1 MGAELSGLTAA
12 AEKPVPR
19 VSCDRASQEIDDCDR
34 APPPRCVTPPRTPP
48 RAAFEDVEIKRPP
61 RQRPARAPSYLHR
74 KRSEAKSFLRV
85 SLRRWARSV
94 GAWSLDAF
102 RLRGYA
108 RNRRRIK
115 GQHWE
120 APFFWDV
127 GDWKSVRERPFRA
140 KVVGPAFERGGHSF
154 NIDLYPGGFR
164 EDGKAS
170 VGAYLR
176 YTGDRPCLELRLR
189 LSVVDQRGGPDV
201 AWRSGL
207 ALLGNRARLDQGIV
221 TNWGSARLVPRVW
234 LAAGSGHPGLVVDDC
249 VRFRVDVMILGERR
263 VDVNPL
269 GGLARPLAREVVG
282 APITPVKRRSIVSPM
297 KGRAR

>member
-1 MGAELSGLTAA
+1 MGQELSGLTAA

-19 VSCDRASQEIDDCDR
+19 VSCEIDESDR

-61 RQRPARAPSYLHR
+61 RQRPARAPGYLHR
-74 KRSEAKSFLRV
+74 KRSEAKSFLRA

-176 YTGDRPCLELRLR
+176 Y
-189 LSVVDQRGGPDV
+189 
-201 AWRSGL
+201 
-207 ALLGNRARLDQGIV
+207 IV
-221 TNWGSARLVPRVW
+221 TAMSHA
-234 LAAGSGHPGLVVDDC
+234 S
-249 VRFRVDVMILGERR
+249 
-263 VDVNPL
+263 
-269 GGLARPLAREVVG
+269 
-282 APITPVKRRSIVSPM
+282 
-297 KGRAR
+297 

>member
-1 MGAELSGLTAA
+1 M
-12 AEKPVPR
+12 K
-19 VSCDRASQEIDDCDR
+19 D
-34 APPPRCVTPPRTPP
+34 VT
-48 RAAFEDVEIKRPP
+48 IKRPP
-61 RQRPARAPSYLHR
+61 RQRPAKAPGYLHR

-207 ALLGNRARLDQGIV
+207 ALLGATARLDQGV
-221 TNWGSARLVPRVW
+221 DELGLGAPCRASGSRRAT
-234 LAAGSGHPGLVVDDC
+234 GTTLVVDDC

-269 GGLARPLAREVVG
+269 GGLALPLAREVVG
-282 APITPVKRRSIVSPM
+282 VPITPVKRRPPLSPM

>member
-1 MGAELSGLTAA
+1 MGQELSALTAA

-61 RQRPARAPSYLHR
+61 RQRPARAPGYLHR

-140 KVVGPAFERGGHSF
+140 RVVSMDFERGGHAF

-207 ALLGNRARLDQGIV
+207 ALLGNRARLDQGVV

-269 GGLARPLAREVVG
+269 GGLALPLAREVVG
-282 APITPVKRRSIVSPM
+282 APITPVKRRSITSPM
-297 KGRAR
+297 KRRAR

>member
-1 MGAELSGLTAA
+1 MGQELSALTT
-12 AEKPVPR
+12 ETPVPR
-19 VSCDRASQEIDDCDR
+19 VSCDRASCEIDEKDEG
-34 APPPRCVTPPRTPP
+34 PPPRCVTPPRTPT

-61 RQRPARAPSYLHR
+61 RQRPARAPGYLHR

-108 RNRRRIK
+108 RNRRRIA
-115 GQHWE
+115 GQSWE

-127 GDWKSVRERPFRA
+127 SHWKSVRERPFRA
-140 KVVGPAFERGGHSF
+140 RVVSMDFERGGHSF

-176 YTGDRPCLELRLR
+176 YGGDRPCLELRLR

-207 ALLGNRARLDQGIV
+207 ALLGNRARLDQGVV

-234 LAAGSGHPGLVVDDC
+234 LAAGSGHAGLVVDDC

-269 GGLARPLAREVVG
+269 GGLALPLAREVVG

>member
-1 MGAELSGLTAA
+1 MGQELSGLTAA

-19 VSCDRASQEIDDCDR
+19 VSCDRAAAEIDDCDR

-61 RQRPARAPSYLHR
+61 RQRPAKAPGYLHR

-108 RNRRRIK
+108 RNRRRIA

-176 YTGDRPCLELRLR
+176 YIVCHVSRLR
-189 LSVVDQRGGPDV
+189 
-201 AWRSGL
+201 
-207 ALLGNRARLDQGIV
+207 
-221 TNWGSARLVPRVW
+221 
-234 LAAGSGHPGLVVDDC
+234 
-249 VRFRVDVMILGERR
+249 
-263 VDVNPL
+263 NP
-269 GGLARPLAREVVG
+269 
-282 APITPVKRRSIVSPM
+282 
-297 KGRAR
+297 